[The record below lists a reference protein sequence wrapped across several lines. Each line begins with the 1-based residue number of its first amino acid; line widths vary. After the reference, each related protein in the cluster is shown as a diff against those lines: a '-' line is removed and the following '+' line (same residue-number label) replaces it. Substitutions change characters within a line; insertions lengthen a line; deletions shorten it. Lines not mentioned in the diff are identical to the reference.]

1 MGKNSEASAEASQKA
16 AAGVAESAE
25 AHPGHEQAHGDAC
38 ACGHCHDHE
47 HEHEHHHEH
56 EAAPVDRVL
65 GTAPDFAYHVLGIDC
80 PHCAKSCENAV
91 RTLQTVEDARLVY
104 ATATLEV
111 VKKPEATGRECR
123 REVLETVRS
132 CGQDLELSDEE
143 REELE
148 AKRSWWE
155 TNRQK
160 VLLGSSG
167 ILLGVGLVAEH
178 LLSNV
183 AVADVAYVVAAIC
196 GLVFI
201 LPMAVASLRRK
212 TADMNV
218 LMSIAVIGGILL
230 GAYGEAAMVIFL
242 DQVGEWLEGWSMR
255 KTSSSI
261 KELMSLAPPTA
272 HVVGEDGAVSD
283 VAVADVEEGQVIRV
297 LAGERVPLD
306 GRIVAGSSSFDEAPV
321 TGESVPQDKGVGAEV
336 FNGAL
341 NANAVVDVEV
351 TADEDESTI
360 ARIISMVQGAQ
371 AEKAPYESFIDRF
384 AEVYTPIVIAIA
396 AVVGVVVPLA
406 LGAAGVMVWSAW
418 RDWVYRALS
427 LLVVACP
434 CALVIS
440 TPVSFVSAITRAA
453 KIGVLVKGGA
463 CFDTATKVDA
473 VAFDK
478 TGTLTTGKPKVVDV
492 FAVEGVDADALVATA
507 AALESNSTHPLARAI
522 VARSAELGAVPLA
535 ATDVE
540 EVAGNGM
547 RGQVEGVPCA
557 IGKMAFAQDQGVVG
571 DEVREAAERM
581 AGKGATSLV
590 VMAAGRPMG
599 VIAVADTIRETSR
612 AALSDLRA
620 AGVSELEMLTGDNRH
635 TAAVIAKE
643 AGVTSVSAELL
654 PEGKVERIR
663 ELRAK
668 GDVVCMVGDGINDAP
683 ALAAADLGVTM
694 GAAASDTAL
703 EVADVAL
710 LSDDLS
716 KLPEFF
722 RLSHRTMN
730 VVRENVTFALV
741 VKAVIMVLVIAG
753 IAGMG
758 AAVFADTGVALIVIL
773 NGMRLMTNTRSRF

>member
-1 MGKNSEASAEASQKA
+1 
-16 AAGVAESAE
+16 
-25 AHPGHEQAHGDAC
+25 
-38 ACGHCHDHE
+38 
-47 HEHEHHHEH
+47 
-56 EAAPVDRVL
+56 
-65 GTAPDFAYHVLGIDC
+65 
-80 PHCAKSCENAV
+80 
-91 RTLQTVEDARLVY
+91 
-104 ATATLEV
+104 
-111 VKKPEATGRECR
+111 
-123 REVLETVRS
+123 
-132 CGQDLELSDEE
+132 
-143 REELE
+143 
-148 AKRSWWE
+148 
-155 TNRQK
+155 
-160 VLLGSSG
+160 
-167 ILLGVGLVAEH
+167 
-178 LLSNV
+178 
-183 AVADVAYVVAAIC
+183 
-196 GLVFI
+196 
-201 LPMAVASLRRK
+201 
-212 TADMNV
+212 
-218 LMSIAVIGGILL
+218 
-230 GAYGEAAMVIFL
+230 MVIFL

-507 AALESNSTHPLARAI
+507 AALESNSTHPLVPSSPARRSSAPCRLRPRTWRRSP
-522 VARSAELGAVPLA
+522 ATACAARWRASRAPSARWRSPRTRASWATRCARPRSAWPARGPPRSWSWRPGAPWA
-535 ATDVE
+535 
-540 EVAGNGM
+540 
-547 RGQVEGVPCA
+547 
-557 IGKMAFAQDQGVVG
+557 
-571 DEVREAAERM
+571 
-581 AGKGATSLV
+581 
-590 VMAAGRPMG
+590 
-599 VIAVADTIRETSR
+599 
-612 AALSDLRA
+612 
-620 AGVSELEMLTGDNRH
+620 
-635 TAAVIAKE
+635 
-643 AGVTSVSAELL
+643 
-654 PEGKVERIR
+654 
-663 ELRAK
+663 
-668 GDVVCMVGDGINDAP
+668 
-683 ALAAADLGVTM
+683 
-694 GAAASDTAL
+694 
-703 EVADVAL
+703 
-710 LSDDLS
+710 
-716 KLPEFF
+716 
-722 RLSHRTMN
+722 
-730 VVRENVTFALV
+730 
-741 VKAVIMVLVIAG
+741 
-753 IAGMG
+753 
-758 AAVFADTGVALIVIL
+758 
-773 NGMRLMTNTRSRF
+773 